1 MVIPILK
8 SHYGK
13 IFFEFLTHKD
23 KRDTIILLGGF
34 PGSTQ
39 KDEMMYFFYEKG
51 FNVFFP
57 RFKGTFQSEGEFLE
71 TNPVEDLLLFIKEL
85 KKEQAK
91 NLWDLSKVNFKIG
104 KINVV
109 GDSFSGAIACGLG
122 ACSED
127 ISKII
132 LASPVLDY
140 KKHNIDGNEQ
150 DLDAL
155 TLFVKRAYKNLYRY
169 SFNSLQKEINK
180 FKEISPNFYLKL
192 LDKPILLFHDPN
204 DRSVSMKHGK
214 VLFGDMKNCRIIKTN
229 MGHGF
234 RKVLGKYPDL
244 ILDFLK
250 D

>member
-1 MVIPILK
+1 MVMPILK
-8 SHYGK
+8 SYYGK

-23 KRDTIILLGGF
+23 KRDTIILLAGF
-34 PGSTQ
+34 PGSNQ

-57 RFKGTFQSEGEFLE
+57 RFKGTFQSEGKFLE
-71 TNPVEDLLLFIKEL
+71 TNLVDDLLFFIKEL
-85 KKEQAK
+85 KKVQAK
-91 NLWDLSKVNFKIG
+91 NLWDMSKVHFKIG

-109 GDSFSGAIACGLG
+109 GDSFSGAIACGLC

-140 KKHNIDGNEQ
+140 KKHNIDGDEQ

-180 FKEISPNFYLKL
+180 FKEISPDFYLKL
-192 LDKPILLFHDPN
+192 LNKPILLFHDPN
-204 DRSVSMKHGK
+204 DRAVSIRHSKI
-214 VLFGDMKNCRIIKTN
+214 LFGNMKNCKIIKTN
-229 MGHGF
+229 TEHGF
-234 RKVLGKYPDL
+234 CRVLDKYSNL